1 MRIVGRRSA
10 AAVAVLAV
18 AASTAAAARV
28 PDPYGA
34 PGPLPSLSTGA
45 LPARYAAVHG
55 QIEAARTVAERAH
68 DGGRAGALAR
78 FLTPDRRFLSFDAR
92 GTGRAVEVIGDLAQA
107 DRIAVIVPGADG
119 LLTNFDS
126 WKWAGGGARAVA
138 DQARREAPGTRLAVI
153 AWLGY
158 ASPPTLSTTVLT
170 DDRAR
175 TAASALRGFVSDVH
189 RVNGRAGIALLC
201 HSYGSVVCGRA
212 GKSGPLP
219 VDEVA
224 LFGSPGTTAG
234 SARQIFPS
242 AQVWAGRSSGDWM
255 QFVPHVRL
263 LGIGFGRDPLS
274 SAFGARRFA
283 AGGGPHSAYLK
294 PGSTPLAN
302 LTRIA
307 LHKEA
312 EVTHG

>member
-1 MRIVGRRSA
+1 MRIVGRREA
-10 AAVAVLAV
+10 AALAVLAV
-18 AASTAAAARV
+18 AGSTVAAGRV

-34 PGPLPSLSTGA
+34 PGPLPSLSAAT
-45 LPARYAAVHG
+45 LSARYAAVDG
-55 QIEAARTVAERAH
+55 QIRAARTIAERTH
-68 DGGRAGALAR
+68 DGGRARALTA
-78 FLTPDRRFLSFDAR
+78 FLASGRRFLSFDAR
-92 GTGRAVEVIGDLAQA
+92 GTGRAVEVVGDLARA
-107 DRIAVIVPGADG
+107 DRVAVIVPGADG
-119 LLTNFDS
+119 RLTNFDS
-126 WKWAGGGARAVA
+126 WKWAGGGARSVA
-138 DQARREAPGTRLAVI
+138 GQARREAPGTRLAVI

-175 TAASALRGFVSDVH
+175 TAAASLRGLVGDVH
-189 RVNGRAGIALLC
+189 RLNARAGIALLC

-212 GKSGPLP
+212 GKAGPLP

-224 LFGSPGTTAG
+224 LFGSPGTTAT

-255 QFVPHVRL
+255 QIVPHVRL
-263 LGIGFGRDPLS
+263 FGVGFGRDPLAAS
-274 SAFGARRFA
+274 FGARRFA
-283 AGGGPHSAYLK
+283 AGGGQHSAYLK

>member
-1 MRIVGRRSA
+1 MRIIGRRSA

-18 AASTAAAARV
+18 AGSTAAAGRV
-28 PDPYGA
+28 PDPYAA
-34 PGPLPSLSTGA
+34 PGPLPVLSAGT
-45 LPARYAAVHG
+45 LSARYAAVHDE
-55 QIEAARTVAERAH
+55 IETAHATAQRTH
-68 DGGRAGALAR
+68 DGGREQALAG
-78 FLTPDRRFLSFDAR
+78 FLSPGRAFLSFDAR
-92 GTGRAVEVIGDLAQA
+92 GSGRAVEVTGDLAHA
-107 DRIAVIVPGADG
+107 DRVAIVVPGADG
-119 LLTNFDS
+119 RLTNFDS
-126 WKWAGGGARAVA
+126 WKWAGGGARSLA

-158 ASPPTLSTTVLT
+158 ASPSTLSTGVLT
-170 DDRAR
+170 DDGAR
-175 TAASALRGFVSDVH
+175 TAATALRTLVTDVH
-189 RVNGRAGIALLC
+189 RLNGRAGMALLC

-212 GKSGPLP
+212 GEAGPLP

-224 LFGSPGTTAG
+224 LFGSPGTTAN
-234 SARQIFPS
+234 SARRIFPS
-242 AQVWAGRSSGDWM
+242 ARVWAGRSSGDWM
-255 QFVPHVRL
+255 RFVPHVRL

-307 LHKEA
+307 LRREA
-312 EVTHG
+312 EVTRG